1 MINCNGKTYRLV
13 RGIYVKA
20 VRFLSEFGPVMMV
33 MLLMLTIVAQAT
45 KATIPNWVRN
55 VFHSQLSCSHG

>member
-1 MINCNGKTYRLV
+1 M
-13 RGIYVKA
+13 RGIYVTA

-33 MLLMLTIVAQAT
+33 MFLMLTIVVEAT

-55 VFHSQLSCSHG
+55 VFHSQLPCSHG

>member
-1 MINCNGKTYRLV
+1 M
-13 RGIYVKA
+13 RGIYVTA

-33 MLLMLTIVAQAT
+33 MLLMLTIVVEAT

-55 VFHSQLSCSHG
+55 VFHSQLSRSHG